1 MGFKIGDRVLFKKE
15 KQEGVIHEIKSSY
28 FVVVKTTD
36 DFHVDVSINDIIL
49 RNDETNSVSAYGS
62 DIVIKDT
69 KIRQVSKNKN
79 NREKDNVKLDLHIE
93 LLVEDY
99 NMMSISEILQIQLKE
114 CRKKLDYMINNNSP
128 KLTIVHGIG
137 TGRLK
142 EEVHRILKDYGLRYY
157 LSQDGGATEV
167 MF

>member
-1 MGFKIGDRVLFKKE
+1 
-15 KQEGVIHEIKSSY
+15 
-28 FVVVKTTD
+28 
-36 DFHVDVSINDIIL
+36 
-49 RNDETNSVSAYGS
+49 
-62 DIVIKDT
+62 
-69 KIRQVSKNKN
+69 
-79 NREKDNVKLDLHIE
+79 
-93 LLVEDY
+93 
-99 NMMSISEILQIQLKE
+99 
-114 CRKKLDYMINNNSP
+114 MINNNSP